1 MSTTNKKVYVYKMN
15 LIPANVLSI
24 VILILAAA
32 LAFFL
37 RVELWNNKMNYF
49 MVFIL
54 IILYLMLHELLHG
67 IGYFLGG
74 TKRKYITYGIELEKG
89 IFYAMAYSKL
99 TKKNILISL
108 QMPFM
113 VIGVIFLYKAVGQAL
128 SILSMVGL
136 IMLVGI
142 VVNNGIILVD
152 YTNLLV
158 GRGVPVKQ
166 ACFEA
171 GKSRLRPVLMTTLTT
186 ILGMLPMCFAKEGQ
200 AMMVQPIGMAVVGGL
215 TSSTFVT
222 LFIIPVLYSLV
233 MHKKTKKNKDALIK
247 TEEEK

>member
-24 VILILAAA
+24 LILILVTI

-49 MVFIL
+49 IVFVL

-67 IGYFLGG
+67 LGYFIGG
-74 TKRKYITYGIELEKG
+74 TKREYITYGIELEKG

-113 VIGVIFLYKAVGQAL
+113 VIGVITYIIGVIFNIPLLVLLSVVNISGASMDLAMFIYFLRLPKDFTYSESGNPDEFVIISSEDLTKKKSIFTKIVEVKDYKEKDFEFKNLKKIKVTKA
-128 SILSMVGL
+128 SIIVLVLFLLLGL
-136 IMLVGI
+136 I
-142 VVNNGIILVD
+142 
-152 YTNLLV
+152 
-158 GRGVPVKQ
+158 
-166 ACFEA
+166 
-171 GKSRLRPVLMTTLTT
+171 TT
-186 ILGMLPMCFAKEGQ
+186 ILKY
-200 AMMVQPIGMAVVGGL
+200 V
-215 TSSTFVT
+215 
-222 LFIIPVLYSLV
+222 
-233 MHKKTKKNKDALIK
+233 
-247 TEEEK
+247 

>member
-49 MVFIL
+49 IVFIL

-113 VIGVIFLYKAVGQAL
+113 VIGVITYIIGVIFNIPLLVLLSVVNISGASMDLAMFIYFLRLPKDFTYSESGNPDEFVIISSEDLTKKKSIFTKIVEVKDYKEKDFEFKNLKKIKVTKA
-128 SILSMVGL
+128 SIIVLVLFLLLGL
-136 IMLVGI
+136 I
-142 VVNNGIILVD
+142 
-152 YTNLLV
+152 
-158 GRGVPVKQ
+158 
-166 ACFEA
+166 
-171 GKSRLRPVLMTTLTT
+171 TT
-186 ILGMLPMCFAKEGQ
+186 ILKY
-200 AMMVQPIGMAVVGGL
+200 V
-215 TSSTFVT
+215 
-222 LFIIPVLYSLV
+222 
-233 MHKKTKKNKDALIK
+233 
-247 TEEEK
+247 

>member
-1 MSTTNKKVYVYKMN
+1 MSTTNKNKKAYVYKMN

-24 VILILAAA
+24 GILILAAA

-49 MVFIL
+49 IVFIL

-108 QMPFM
+108 QMPFV
-113 VIGVIFLYKAVGQAL
+113 VIGVITYIIGVIYNIPLLVLL
-128 SILSMVGL
+128 SIVNISGASMDLAMFIYFLRLPKDFTYSESGNPDEFVIISGEDLTKKKSIFTKIVEVKDYKEKDFEFKNLKKIKVTKASIIVLVLFLLLGL
-136 IMLVGI
+136 I
-142 VVNNGIILVD
+142 
-152 YTNLLV
+152 
-158 GRGVPVKQ
+158 
-166 ACFEA
+166 
-171 GKSRLRPVLMTTLTT
+171 TT
-186 ILGMLPMCFAKEGQ
+186 ILKY
-200 AMMVQPIGMAVVGGL
+200 V
-215 TSSTFVT
+215 
-222 LFIIPVLYSLV
+222 
-233 MHKKTKKNKDALIK
+233 
-247 TEEEK
+247 